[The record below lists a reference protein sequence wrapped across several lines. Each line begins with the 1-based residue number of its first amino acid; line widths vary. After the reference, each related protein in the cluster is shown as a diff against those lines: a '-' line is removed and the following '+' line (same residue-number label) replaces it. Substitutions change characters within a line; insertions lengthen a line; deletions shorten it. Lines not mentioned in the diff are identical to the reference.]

1 MHLPASV
8 LLPVLAA
15 EKSHLPFYI
24 AGGLLALWAIVVSVG
39 IGLRMPDFPGN
50 RNGERLVILISVL
63 LVAATMA
70 TAVITSGGSAK
81 AGGASGTHG
90 ATVSAP
96 LSGGQTGEPGMLAVV

>member
-24 AGGLLALWAIVVSVG
+24 AGGLLAIWAIVVSVG
-39 IGLRMPDFPGN
+39 IGMRMPDFPRN
-50 RNGERLVILISVL
+50 RSGERLVILISVL

-70 TAVITSGGSAK
+70 TAIITSGGPAK
-81 AGGASGTHG
+81 AGAGGTHG
-90 ATVSAP
+90 ARVSAP
-96 LSGGQTGEPGMLAVV
+96 VPGGQTIKPAPLAVV